1 MENQQATAQQKSLTL
16 LNMSSAFLIFGL
28 GITMATLV
36 FLIELIY
43 KRFQDNYFIFDNKIY
58 PRKVQDRNQ
67 SKSDDDEK
75 DQTDINESSTED
87 QSISEGTV
95 SVSDESKQDDE
106 TRVSPS
112 DDVKIGN
119 ENVILIEVKI
129 HNDDKIIAG
138 PAGGKSIDRKPVRQH
153 QENFDEIEIE
163 ELLN

>member
-43 KRFQDNYFIFDNKIY
+43 KRFQDHYFIIDNKIY
-58 PRKVQDRNQ
+58 PCKVQDRDQ
-67 SKSDDDEK
+67 SKPDTDEK
-75 DQTDINESSTED
+75 DQTDKNESSTED

-95 SVSDESKQDDE
+95 AVSDESKQDDE

-112 DDVKIGN
+112 DDVEIGS
-119 ENVILIEVKI
+119 ENVILIKVKI

-138 PAGGKSIDRKPVRQH
+138 QSGGKSIDRKPIRQH
-153 QENFDEIEIE
+153 GHFDEIEIE